1 MSMCTDR
8 FKHSKSLLLGLG
20 LALGWV
26 HGVCGTVVDTQP
38 QSPAATFSE
47 LPAAQKAA
55 RASGKSS
62 GPMLRCWQYG
72 RLILEETGIA
82 MPAAE
87 KGVKALVFPR
97 QGSAR
102 NSVYVFDLNQGV
114 CTITETLLPAE
125 TAPAD

>member
-1 MSMCTDR
+1 
-8 FKHSKSLLLGLG
+8 
-20 LALGWV
+20 
-26 HGVCGTVVDTQP
+26 
-38 QSPAATFSE
+38 
-47 LPAAQKAA
+47 
-55 RASGKSS
+55 
-62 GPMLRCWQYG
+62 MLRCWQYG